1 MSGRIPASFIDA
13 LLARVDIVDVI
24 DARVPLTKAGH
35 EYKACCPFHHEKT
48 PSFTVSPGKQFY
60 HCFGCGAHGSAIGF
74 LMQHERLSFSE
85 AVEALA
91 APLNLP
97 VPYEGARGPAR
108 PQEPGLYEVLARAA
122 LWYQQQ
128 LSQAPQALNYLLRR
142 GVDTTT
148 AQRYGLGY
156 APPGWDNLPRDIA
169 QDAALKCGLLIPRE
183 GGKPGSSGS
192 YARFR
197 DRLMFP
203 IRDSRGRCI
212 GFGGRTLGDDT
223 PKYLNSP
230 ETPVFHKGREL
241 YGLYE
246 AKQAA
251 SALPRLLV
259 VEGYMDVVA
268 LAQAGISECVATLGT
283 ATTADHLNR
292 LYSLSPEVVFCFDGD
307 RAGRQAAWR
316 ALEQALPV
324 MRDGRLARFLFL
336 PEGDDPDSYVR
347 RVGAVEF
354 RAGLQSALPLEEYFF
369 NRLSDGLELDTAAGK
384 ARLAELARPH
394 LKKLPEG
401 VFRTLLEGLLAQRT
415 GVSTQALKL
424 ETPVTPPR
432 PPVRRS
438 APSAFQ
444 GKPVRH
450 AIALLLHDPKLALLG
465 ADPEVLRTLPLPG
478 ARLLADLVASI
489 RSTPDITPA
498 RLVERW
504 RDTPEGG
511 ALERLAAWQPAAND
525 LELDQEYTAIVGKL
539 AASQD
544 RPSGSL
550 ARNREAGTLSP
561 RQLSPEEIENIRKKT
576 NFRPGTRKPLPFS
589 P

>member
-48 PSFTVSPGKQFY
+48 PSFTVSPAKQFY
-60 HCFGCGAHGSAIGF
+60 HCFGCGAHGSALGF
-74 LMQHERLSFSE
+74 LMQHERLSFTE

-97 VPYEGARGPAR
+97 VPYEGTRGPAR

-128 LSQAPQALNYLLRR
+128 LSQSQPARDYLARR
-142 GVDTTT
+142 GVDAAT
-148 AQRYGLGY
+148 AERFGLGY
-156 APPGWDNLPRDIA
+156 APPGWDNLPRDIV

-183 GGKPGSSGS
+183 GGKAGAGGA

-251 SALPRLLV
+251 AALPRLLV

-268 LAQAGISECVATLGT
+268 LAQAGITECVATLGT

-316 ALEQALPV
+316 ALEQALPA

-336 PEGDDPDSYVR
+336 PEGEDPDSHVR
-347 RVGAVEF
+347 RAGAGDF
-354 RAGLQSALPLEEYFF
+354 RARMQTAMPLERFF
-369 NRLSDGLELDTAAGK
+369 FSRLSEGLDLGTAAGK

-394 LKKLPEG
+394 LKRLPAG
-401 VFRTLLEGLLAQRT
+401 VFRTLLEGMLAQQA
-415 GVSTQALKL
+415 GVSTRALSL
-424 ETPVTPPR
+424 ETPATPARPPPR
-432 PPVRRS
+432 RIS
-438 APSAFQ
+438 SSQFQ

-450 AIALLLHDPKLALLG
+450 AIALLLHQPRLALLG
-465 ADPEVLRTLPLPG
+465 AEPEALRALPLPG
-478 ARLLADLVASI
+478 AGLLADISACI
-489 RSTPDITPA
+489 RATPDITPA

-504 RDTPEGG
+504 RGTAEGEY
-511 ALERLAAWQPAAND
+511 LQRLAVWQPAAD
-525 LELDQEYTAIVGKL
+525 DIALDQEYTAIVGKL
-539 AASQD
+539 SDSQD
-544 RPSGSL
+544 KPRSSL
-550 ARNREAGTLSP
+550 IRSREAGTLSA
-561 RQLSPEEIENIRKKT
+561 RQLSNEEIENIRKKT
-576 NFRPGTRKPLPFS
+576 NLRPGARDRRPS
-589 P
+589 SA